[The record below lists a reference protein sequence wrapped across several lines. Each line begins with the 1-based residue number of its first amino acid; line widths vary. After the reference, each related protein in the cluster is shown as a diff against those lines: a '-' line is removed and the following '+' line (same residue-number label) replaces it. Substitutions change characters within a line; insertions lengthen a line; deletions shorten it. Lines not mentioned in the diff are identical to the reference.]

1 MRTPIIAGI
10 VILLSGVVSAFAQ
23 SGLDFYQRGLNEEQL
38 GHYDAAIKIY
48 ERVIR
53 DFAKDRSLVS
63 KAKLHQGYSWAKM
76 GESRGTEF
84 LNRLI
89 SDYKDQPGVVE
100 EAKRFLAAQ
109 SRAAAQAPKWTE
121 YDPLL
126 IAAFDNKTG
135 DPVFDESLNA
145 ALALQLAQSP
155 YLKIFPYSAVI
166 GTLTRLN
173 RPPDEQVTHAVGQDI
188 CK

>member
-1 MRTPIIAGI
+1 MRTLIIAGI
-10 VILLSGVVSAFAQ
+10 VILLSGVVPAFAQ
-23 SGLDFYQRGLNEEQL
+23 TGLDFYQRGLNEEQL

-76 GESRGTEF
+76 GESKGTDF

-100 EAKRFLAAQ
+100 EARRFLVGA
-109 SRAAAQAPKWTE
+109 E
-121 YDPLL
+121 PLGG
-126 IAAFDNKTG
+126 TG
-135 DPVFDESLNA
+135 PQMDG
-145 ALALQLAQSP
+145 
-155 YLKIFPYSAVI
+155 I
-166 GTLTRLN
+166 
-173 RPPDEQVTHAVGQDI
+173 
-188 CK
+188 